1 MEEIHIGNAIA
12 DELKKQRLS
21 KSDFAHLMGIQQQNV
36 NRILENKSISTDKL
50 QKISDVLHYNFF
62 TLFTDTPSDINVVA
76 SGDSSIAALNSKVL
90 TTDTSLLQQRVLYLE
105 KLIAEKE
112 RLIQYLIKD
121 EANDNQK

>member
-12 DELKKQRLS
+12 DELRKQRLS

-76 SGDSSIAALNSKVL
+76 SGDSSIAALNS
-90 TTDTSLLQQRVLYLE
+90 
-105 KLIAEKE
+105 
-112 RLIQYLIKD
+112 
-121 EANDNQK
+121 